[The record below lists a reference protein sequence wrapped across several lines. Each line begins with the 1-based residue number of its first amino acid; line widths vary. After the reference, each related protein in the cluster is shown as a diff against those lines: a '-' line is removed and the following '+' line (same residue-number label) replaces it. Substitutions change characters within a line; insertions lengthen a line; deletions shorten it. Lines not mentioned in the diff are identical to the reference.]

1 MQDMTHSHVGHD
13 SFTFVTK
20 THIYDKCEFLSQMS
34 VARVS
39 RLKRLMLKETDA
51 QETDAQ
57 EAQETDASCPVW
69 VGSHVLHTA
78 THCNALQHTV

>member
-57 EAQETDASCPVW
+57 EAQETDASCRNDMPQV
-69 VGSHVLHTA
+69 HVD
-78 THCNALQHTV
+78 